1 MDITCLNQEKAAA
14 HPFPQKIYIT
24 TDITLPLAPHN
35 ERRSK
40 SLQFSSKVTHY
51 HSVGVLGRNPLWY
64 PSHSIQ
70 RLRTHVLTPGGPK
83 SDYFTPA
90 CTDSHSKSV
99 KLISV
104 VQLMNPKAND
114 LPVSGQDN
122 LGPKFDVHCTS
133 ESKPSPTLST
143 SGEDHTGLTANLVLT
158 SSPDHSTIQ
167 RQQSPSNNALMS
179 GLKTIKIE
187 RSNYRH
193 YGHQS
198 LMTSQSLEKII
209 NEEKA
214 AGARTQSENE
224 RAPSATEEALIENP
238 HSSSSPHLRD
248 LPPSPGISVHIS
260 QLLEMDPN
268 VSLPYNAETI
278 NEILRLKTEQEITK
292 RETIKCNLAATSLE
306 LLKLAKSL
314 HISPDIIPF
323 IFATEASAESLQ
335 STMAKLYSDPEV
347 LITKI
352 ELALQTINTKL
363 TPTDRPPVP
372 SDSASGLVL
381 RASIRPVQSSTNS
394 PLRSPQTLPALEQKK
409 SSRPD
414 EKSYSPPLASSKP
427 LLLPLPATGYQHQQ
441 MATSHYPLYYTSPS
455 GPGTEAKYLGS
466 PYSQKLHPHL
476 HLHLQH
482 TLPPTNS
489 AYPAPTPYVPS
500 GHYLSQKPQQQ
511 LPQLHLQQP
520 PQQTQ
525 VHYYLATTPPQGPQ
539 YVMQLVPM
547 TAPYPPPALAPRPSQ
562 IHLPG
567 CGSHVPSSSGSITN
581 TPQHPP
587 ETEKRKLPGGGSIL
601 RFDKDTPEEEP
612 PAKKT
617 KLSSKSSSIN
627 FMITTPENPPAKK
640 YNNLRS

>member
-1 MDITCLNQEKAAA
+1 MA
-14 HPFPQKIYIT
+14 
-24 TDITLPLAPHN
+24 
-35 ERRSK
+35 
-40 SLQFSSKVTHY
+40 
-51 HSVGVLGRNPLWY
+51 VLGRNPPWY
-64 PSHSIQ
+64 PSHGIQ
-70 RLRTHVLTPGGPK
+70 TLRAHVLTPGGPK
-83 SDYFTPA
+83 SDHFTPA
-90 CTDSHSKSV
+90 CTDSHIKSV

-114 LPVSGQDN
+114 LPVARQDN
-122 LGPKFDVHCTS
+122 LGPKLDIHS
-133 ESKPSPTLST
+133 PYESKPSPTSST
-143 SGEDHTGLTANLVLT
+143 SGDDHTGLTANLVLT

-167 RQQSPSNNALMS
+167 RPQSPSNNALMS

-214 AGARTQSENE
+214 AGVRAQSDNEN
-224 RAPSATEEALIENP
+224 APKATEEALTNTQL
-238 HSSSSPHLRD
+238 SSASPHPQD
-248 LPPSPGISVHIS
+248 LPPTPGISLHIS
-260 QLLEMDPN
+260 QLLDVDPK
-268 VSLPYNAETI
+268 VSLPYNADTI
-278 NEILRLKTEQEITK
+278 NEILRLKTEQEMTK
-292 RETIKCNLAATSLE
+292 RETIKCTLAATSLE

-314 HISPDIIPF
+314 DITPDIIPF
-323 IFATEASAESLQ
+323 IFATEASVESLQ

-347 LITKI
+347 LVTRI

-363 TPTDRPPVP
+363 APMDRSPVP
-372 SDSASGLVL
+372 NDSASELVPS
-381 RASIRPVQSSTNS
+381 ASVLPVQSSTGS
-394 PLRSPQTLPALEQKK
+394 PLRSPQTLSALGRKK

-441 MATSHYPLYYTSPS
+441 SATSHYPLYYTSPS

-482 TLPPTNS
+482 TLPPTTF
-489 AYPAPTPYVPS
+489 AYPGPTPYGPP
-500 GHYLSQKPQQQ
+500 GHYLNQKPQLQQ
-511 LPQLHLQQP
+511 LQLHLQQP
-520 PQQTQ
+520 PHQTQ

-547 TAPYPPPALAPRPSQ
+547 AAPYAPPALAPLSSQ
-562 IHLPG
+562 IPLPA
-567 CGSHVPSSSGSITN
+567 CGPHVPLSSSSITN

-617 KLSSKSSSIN
+617 KLSSKSSNIN